1 MPGTSS
7 PSSALLFIPMA
18 FGSILPRRAVVWVHP
33 AGYTQCP
40 ALRSMEKKKKPPEME
55 HCSIGGFNQINQSL
69 GGSAYNLGKAKDEQ
83 GEKNG

>member
-18 FGSILPRRAVVWVHP
+18 FGSIPPRRAVAWVHP

-40 ALRSMEKKKKPPEME
+40 ALRSMEKKNKNTRNGALLHWWLQPDQPEPWRI
-55 HCSIGGFNQINQSL
+55 CV
-69 GGSAYNLGKAKDEQ
+69 
-83 GEKNG
+83 